1 MEGCD
6 GQGGRRRGL
15 REPDTGAIVDVGR
28 EGLAPPDGPAQLPK
42 DKERDY
48 QQGESTET
56 HDHSKE
62 TDRDVYERPQRS
74 TVTDRGRERTG
85 KRWTERDRQTCKRKK
100 REERKQA
107 VKEEAANALVW

>member
-1 MEGCD
+1 
-6 GQGGRRRGL
+6 
-15 REPDTGAIVDVGR
+15 VGR

-62 TDRDVYERPQRS
+62 TDRDVYERPQGS
-74 TVTDRGRERTG
+74 TVTDRKSDRGRERTG
-85 KRWTERDRQTCKRKK
+85 KRWSEHERQTCKRKK
-100 REERKQA
+100 EKRESK
-107 VKEEAANALVW
+107 L